1 MYVNGRPDHLILW
14 GALSRYTHC
23 NTHCNTHY
31 SPHCNTHCNTNCNT
45 HTPRWGP
52 SSRHVRIY
60 ICTYVRL
67 VRSMKLCTLQQ
78 TLKIAKTHI
87 HCSTNCIAHCNT
99 NCNTHCNT
107 NCNTHCN
114 TNCNTHWNARK
125 PFSDAPS
132 KYLSTYVY
140 QLRRS
145 IKTLTLQHTLQRT
158 LQHTL
163 QHTLQCT

>member
-1 MYVNGRPDHLILW
+1 MGRSIKV
-14 GALSRYTHC
+14 YTLQHTLQRTLQPTLQHTLQHELQH
-23 NTHCNTHY
+23 THATL
-31 SPHCNTHCNTNCNT
+31 
-45 HTPRWGP
+45 GP
-52 SSRHVRIY
+52 FIRHVRIY

-67 VRSMKLCTLQQ
+67 VCSMKLCTLQQ

-87 HCSTNCIAHCNT
+87 NCSTNCIA
-99 NCNTHCNT
+99 HCNT

-132 KYLSTYVY
+132 KYLRTCVY